1 MVFPRRM
8 RHGIPPI
15 AAIAF
20 AVACGGGGGDGGNP
34 IIQPPPPPSS
44 SVSITTGSAP
54 PPRFIPVS
62 AELAAGGTVTWTNGS
77 PVNHDLVATTGNWQ
91 LGRTLTPGGTF
102 QTIVGGAGSYRYRCT
117 LHEGMNGTI
126 EVR

>member
-1 MVFPRRM
+1 MVFPHRK
-8 RHGIPPI
+8 RHGIAPI

-20 AVACGGGGGDGGNP
+20 AVGCGGGGSDGITP
-34 IIQPPPPPSS
+34 PPPPPPPPSS

-62 AELAAGGTVTWTNGS
+62 TELAVGGTVTWTNGS
-77 PVNHDLVATTGNWQ
+77 PVVHDLVATTNNWQ
-91 LGRTLTPGGTF
+91 LSRTLDPQASF
-102 QTIVGGAGSYRYRCT
+102 QTTVGEAGSYRYRCT
-117 LHEGMNGTI
+117 LHEGMNGSI